1 MREGIKA
8 PKGPT
13 WDDSVEELRTQKHLK
28 AKRKPVQRADGEVYI
43 EP

>member
-1 MREGIKA
+1 MKA
-8 PKGPT
+8 PKVPT
-13 WDDSVEELRTQKHLK
+13 WEDSVDLRTQEHLK